1 LATSLAT
8 QKANLNGQR
17 LTIPASSFVPFTM
30 NSDCYAT
37 KYVPI
42 GYRTPSPEEIIAR
55 RTARD
60 LKIPTALAIQIAA
73 PQMAA
78 LIDGPCW
85 LVPVPASN
93 GTISANLELAR
104 AIAELV
110 PGARVKCALS
120 RAHSVESSSARRM
133 RGLLGLTVEQH
144 AIIRTARP
152 MEVLPL
158 YFVDNLIT
166 TGTTM
171 SACLRALGWGIGLA
185 YADASRF
192 TCAPRFGTGFDHY
205 PAQAD

>member
-1 LATSLAT
+1 
-8 QKANLNGQR
+8 
-17 LTIPASSFVPFTM
+17 M

-37 KYVPI
+37 KYVSI

-55 RTARD
+55 RTAKD
-60 LKIPTALAIQIAA
+60 LKIPTAKAIQIAA
-73 PQMAA
+73 PEMAA

-93 GTISANLELAR
+93 GTLTANLALAR
-104 AIAELV
+104 AIAALV

-120 RAHSVESSSARRM
+120 RAYPVESSSARRT
-133 RGLLGLTVEQH
+133 RGLPGLTVEQH

-152 MEVLPL
+152 MEVLSL

-171 SACLRALGWGIGLA
+171 AACLRALGWGVGLA
-185 YADASRF
+185 YADASRSP
-192 TCAPRFGTGFDHY
+192 CLPGPETGLDRR
-205 PAQAD
+205 PALAT